1 MGMNNLAEM
10 IESRSEP
17 ITETGCWI
25 WMGSIASHG
34 YGDYRRGG
42 IHGLAHRAAY
52 ELFVGEIPE
61 GMFVL
66 HRCDVRSCVNPKHL
80 FLGTHADNMADKEAK
95 GRGVP
100 YTEGKPVIGFETAQ
114 AIRHDRDELHLS
126 LKELG
131 LKYRL
136 HPDHIRK
143 ITNFKIWK
151 RP

>member
-1 MGMNNLAEM
+1 MGMTNLVEM

-34 YGDYRRGG
+34 YGDFRRGG
-42 IHGLAHRAAY
+42 IHGLAHRASY

-61 GMFVL
+61 GMLVL

-100 YTEGKPVIGFETAQ
+100 GIGGAFKIDMKTAEQ
-114 AIRHDRDELHLS
+114 IREDREVLGLS

-131 LKYRL
+131 LKYRM